1 MMPIESIFDPGIG
14 VLGATGSWGEKTL
27 LLKLLNCTAGIMN
40 VYLYAYKKKYIYI
53 YIFDSMHM
61 LYNM

>member
-1 MMPIESIFDPGIG
+1 MMPIETICDPGIG

-40 VYLYAYKKKYIYI
+40 VYL
-53 YIFDSMHM
+53 
-61 LYNM
+61 